1 MLGVAASAVL
11 AAKALRQLWL
21 FAELGLLNPPVQKFK
36 GAWALVT
43 GGSEGVG
50 KAVAAEL
57 ARNGINVLL
66 VSRSQAKLDA
76 AAADI
81 KRQHSDVQV
90 RTFAADLTQR
100 QQLDALLQHITH
112 TSTHISLLV
121 ANAGGAVPRMTNY
134 WQFSDDEEERMQAL
148 NGAACYVLVKALLP
162 DMVQRGKGAVVA
174 ISSSMHRLGAFV
186 APYAA
191 EKAKVNALCNALHH
205 ELHGSGVTAQAMV
218 LGAVVTPGLLS
229 MWAPQKPAAA
239 AASAAASAAEANSAA
254 AAASPSSSTAV
265 AAAPAAALKPSITM
279 PSAETAAA
287 AIVRSIGRGGPLVM
301 PYWGHSCSEALLLDV
316 WWPPELGRFVAGW
329 VARAMKSNLD
339 ARVAAAQSG

>member
-1 MLGVAASAVL
+1 MSDWKSRFAVLGVAASAVL

-36 GAWALVT
+36 GEWALVT
-43 GGSEGVG
+43 GGSEGVGKAVAAELARHGINLPQRSEGVG

-121 ANAGGAVPRMTNY
+121 ANAGGAVPMMTNY
-134 WQFSDDEEERMQAL
+134 WQFSDEEEERMQAL

-174 ISSSMHRLGAFV
+174 ISSSMHRLGAFA

-191 EKAKVNALCNALHH
+191 EKAKVNAL
-205 ELHGSGVTAQAMV
+205 
-218 LGAVVTPGLLS
+218 
-229 MWAPQKPAAA
+229 
-239 AASAAASAAEANSAA
+239 
-254 AAASPSSSTAV
+254 
-265 AAAPAAALKPSITM
+265 
-279 PSAETAAA
+279 
-287 AIVRSIGRGGPLVM
+287 
-301 PYWGHSCSEALLLDV
+301 CSEALLLDV
-316 WWPPELGRFVAGW
+316 WWPPELGRFVAGS

-339 ARVAAAQSG
+339 ARVAASSLAEQLQDSKGT

>member
-1 MLGVAASAVL
+1 MSDWKSRFAVLGVAASAVL

-174 ISSSMHRLGAFV
+174 ISSSMHRLGAFA

-191 EKAKVNALCNALHH
+191 EKAKVNAL
-205 ELHGSGVTAQAMV
+205 
-218 LGAVVTPGLLS
+218 
-229 MWAPQKPAAA
+229 
-239 AASAAASAAEANSAA
+239 
-254 AAASPSSSTAV
+254 
-265 AAAPAAALKPSITM
+265 
-279 PSAETAAA
+279 
-287 AIVRSIGRGGPLVM
+287 IGRGGPLVM

-316 WWPPELGRFVAGW
+316 WWPPELGRFVAGS

-339 ARVAAAQSG
+339 ARVDAAQSG

>member
-1 MLGVAASAVL
+1 MSDWKSRFAVLGVAASAVL

-36 GAWALVT
+36 GEWALVT

-121 ANAGGAVPRMTNY
+121 ANAGGAVPMMTNY
-134 WQFSDDEEERMQAL
+134 WQFSDEEEERMQAL

-174 ISSSMHRLGAFV
+174 ISSSMHRLGAFA

-191 EKAKVNALCNALHH
+191 EKAKVNAL
-205 ELHGSGVTAQAMV
+205 
-218 LGAVVTPGLLS
+218 
-229 MWAPQKPAAA
+229 
-239 AASAAASAAEANSAA
+239 
-254 AAASPSSSTAV
+254 
-265 AAAPAAALKPSITM
+265 
-279 PSAETAAA
+279 
-287 AIVRSIGRGGPLVM
+287 
-301 PYWGHSCSEALLLDV
+301 CSEALLLDV
-316 WWPPELGRFVAGW
+316 WWPPELGRFVAGS

-339 ARVAAAQSG
+339 ARVAASSLAEQLQDSKGT